1 MAHTHREQFKPIAP
15 NFISLTTHFS
25 SPSADNQQQ
34 HLSERKTKRIKKFV
48 IWCGCITAIL
58 LLLIVIVIILAFT
71 VYNVKEPEVRMNSVT
86 LISGSFNGSNASN
99 NVTILADMSVKNTN
113 SFTFRYGAANTTV
126 FYNGIDIGGGIQPPG
141 KAKAQRTA
149 RVNVTLV
156 INAKKLVD
164 NQDWIID
171 VRDQALNFSTYTKI
185 NGKVKI
191 LNMFKRSI
199 GVELNCTSTYNIPT
213 GSITRGDNCIGFI
226 NI

>member
-1 MAHTHREQFKPIAP
+1 MADTQREQFKP

-48 IWCGCITAIL
+48 TWCGCITAIL
-58 LLLIVIVIILAFT
+58 LLFIVIIIILAFT
-71 VYNVKEPEVRMNSVT
+71 VYNVKEPEVRMNAVT
-86 LISGSFNGSNASN
+86 LISGNFTSGN

-113 SFTFRYGAANTTV
+113 SFTFRYEAVNTTV

-149 RVNVTLV
+149 RLNVTLV
-156 INAKKLVD
+156 IIAKRLVD
-164 NQDWIID
+164 NQEWIID
-171 VRDQALNFSTYTKI
+171 IRDQALNFSTYTRI

-199 GVELNCTSTYNIPT
+199 GVELNCTSTYNILT
-213 GSITRGDNCIGFI
+213 RLIARGDNCVGFV